1 MSAVPTHFIRPNEGS
16 RYPRRIAVFD
26 TEAYTHETKRGGRHT
41 FRCAVAGF
49 NQIDPVSGLSDKGDS
64 SAFTDPAEL
73 WRWLDSKTRAK
84 GRLIVF
90 AHNLAYDLRIGRAFE
105 LLPELGYR
113 LEFITLDGSKCVA
126 RWRRGNRTIVFTD
139 TMSFLPASLEE
150 IGRRLGVDKL
160 PLPDQAAPMADW
172 IERCQR
178 DVQIT
183 RTAALRLL
191 RWFEDNDCGNF
202 RLTGPAQSMACY
214 RHRFLERYTL
224 LAHKDED
231 ALRAE
236 RRAAWAGRCEVF
248 RHGQVDEPVHEWD
261 FELAYLHLA
270 RSLYLPVRLLGEGQP
285 MSVRQL
291 RALSTRRCVLA
302 EVTMSTEQP
311 VVPASDDG
319 RILWPVGTFQ
329 TTLWDKE
336 IVAAYERGAEIT
348 VERSWV
354 YRRWP
359 ALTGWAD
366 WLLGELGPDGQ
377 PAESL
382 ERLLLK
388 HWARALVGR
397 FGMRYPL
404 WEKVATLP
412 DSQLELLPY
421 ADLDSD
427 EEGAYLQAGTD
438 WFERSGLVDAPDA
451 LPAIMGYVMSAARV
465 QLLGLLDYAG
475 PHALYC
481 DTDGLI
487 VDDVVHHALTGVGAG
502 RFDAAPLRHKGSYPF
517 ATLLAPRQL
526 ILGDRPRMAGVPRRA
541 VQTADRVFEGQ
552 VWEGLAESIRRGKP
566 NEVRVTT
573 RRFNAKGLDRR
584 RRHLPDGRTEP
595 YRLG

>member
-1 MSAVPTHFIRPNEGS
+1 LSAVPAHFVRPNEGS

-49 NQIDPVSGLSDKGDS
+49 DVIEPHGGGILKSDGG
-64 SAFTDPAEL
+64 AFTEPADL
-73 WRWLDSKTRAK
+73 WRWIDSKTRAK

-90 AHNLAYDLRIGRAFE
+90 AHNLAYDLRVGRAFE

-150 IGRRLGVDKL
+150 IGRRLGIDKL
-160 PLPDQAAPMADW
+160 PLPDQAAPMEEWLD
-172 IERCQR
+172 RCR
-178 DVQIT
+178 VDVWIT
-183 RTAALRLL
+183 RAAVLRLL
-191 RWFEDNDCGNF
+191 EWLERNDCGNF

-214 RHRFLERYTL
+214 RHRFLQPYTL

-231 ALRAE
+231 ALQAE

-291 RALSTRRCVLA
+291 RALSARRCVLA
-302 EVTMSTEQP
+302 EVTVSTERP

-329 TTLWDKE
+329 TTLWDRE
-336 IVAAYERGAEIT
+336 IVAAYGRGAEIT

-475 PHALYC
+475 PHVLYC

-487 VDDVVHHALTGVGAG
+487 VDGIAHYALAGAG
-502 RFDAAPLRHKGSYPF
+502 AERFDAAPLRHKGSYPS

-566 NEVRVTT
+566 GEVRVTT